1 MEAYIAKYDSLERT
15 IVFHFYTGI
24 GGIGDLLKYF
34 SYMLNMC
41 IEYDIKLQLLTDSL
55 VDNFLKLKYEKIY
68 ITEDKLINPIYIEE
82 HDILNIQ
89 PNISYIITP
98 DKLYN
103 VEYIYYRLVCPSEV
117 FDFTDEVKTHKN
129 IDPNYISIHLR
140 LGDKHLDTDISNVL
154 CSDDERQYDSEKL
167 FNFIEANRD
176 KNILFFCDS
185 DSYKKQIKAK
195 YDFITTINNPI
206 GHTSL
211 SNTTTEQVFN
221 TVVEFYLL
229 SKSQHIYAASES
241 GFSMMASKFY
251 NTPLSRI

>member
-1 MEAYIAKYDSLERT
+1 MEAYISKYDSLEKT
-15 IVFHFYTGI
+15 IIFHFYTGI

-34 SYMLNMC
+34 LYVLNIC

-55 VDNFLKLKYEKIY
+55 VDNFLKLKYEKMY
-68 ITEDKLINPIYIEE
+68 ATSDNPVYVEAS
-82 HDILNIQ
+82 DIPNIQ
-89 PNISYIITP
+89 PGIIYMITP

-103 VEYIYYRLVCPSEV
+103 TEYIYYRLVCPSEV
-117 FDFTDEVKTHKN
+117 FDFTNQVKTHIN
-129 IDPNYISIHLR
+129 MDPNYISIHLR
-140 LGDKHLDTDISNVL
+140 LGDKHLDTDKSWVL
-154 CSDDERQYDSEKL
+154 CKNDERQYDSEKL

-176 KNILFFCDS
+176 KNILFLCDS

-211 SNTTTEQVFN
+211 GNTTTEQVFN

-229 SKSQHIYAASES
+229 SKSQHTYTASES

>member
-55 VDNFLKLKYEKIY
+55 VDNFLKLKYEKMY
-68 ITEDKLINPIYIEE
+68 ATSDNPVYIEVS
-82 HDILNIQ
+82 DIPNIQ
-89 PNISYIITP
+89 PGIIYMITP
-98 DKLYN
+98 DKLYGCLD
-103 VEYIYYRLVCPSEV
+103 VYERSVHPSEV
-117 FDFTDEVKTHKN
+117 FDFTDQVKTHIN
-129 IDPNYISIHLR
+129 MDPNYISIHLR
-140 LGDKHLDTDISNVL
+140 LGDKHLDTDKSWVL
-154 CSDDERQYDSEKL
+154 CKNDERQYDIEKL
-167 FNFIEANRD
+167 FNFIETNHD
-176 KNILFFCDS
+176 KNILFLCDS
-185 DSYKKQIKAK
+185 DSYKKQIKSK
-195 YDFITTINNPI
+195 YDFIKTINNPI

-211 SNTTTEQVFN
+211 GNTTTEQVFN

-251 NTPLSRI
+251 NVPFSRI